1 MTISAEAL
9 VDRIEKGVSLE
20 SLDAGIRIGATLAS
34 AAGFGSKVF
43 PPTYKVEAKE
53 TPYLFEDRF
62 NEHGEA
68 KRTVLLDAL
77 QSQANRVEEA
87 LADAVSEGRL
97 QLPVLRLTGN
107 VEGVSI
113 EITNLSAPH
122 RGPDAYFR
130 DSQLADGTPFDKTE
144 VGIALRNADA
154 KNATA
159 YFRYVPTDPLL
170 GFWDSQRGGRGTK
183 MARCYTSEIFGWD
196 PAAGQRAAGR
206 VDPNNIEK
214 IEIAHPKKK
223 PGEFVI
229 LADGEKLPT
238 GFETSKPSKAG
249 HGNIPPSVSLNG
261 GVSISSAERL
271 GFLSFAALHKLR
283 FPSED
288 GSQSFE
294 RNVAART
301 VLACLALA
309 GDRLA
314 FRRPTVLLRSG
325 CELVVVSETLAW
337 LGAAGATDEF
347 ELDTAAA
354 LVALQIARDR
364 AAVLGLSWETKNF
377 DVEPQ
382 PRLRDLLAATFTRY
396 VGEDD

>member
-1 MTISAEAL
+1 MKKSDVPILHSY
-9 VDRIEKGVSLE
+9 
-20 SLDAGIRIGATLAS
+20 
-34 AAGFGSKVF
+34 F
-43 PPTYKVEAKE
+43 
-53 TPYLFEDRF
+53 LF
-62 NEHGEA
+62 
-68 KRTVLLDAL
+68 
-77 QSQANRVEEA
+77 
-87 LADAVSEGRL
+87 
-97 QLPVLRLTGN
+97 
-107 VEGVSI
+107 
-113 EITNLSAPH
+113 
-122 RGPDAYFR
+122 
-130 DSQLADGTPFDKTE
+130 
-144 VGIALRNADA
+144 
-154 KNATA
+154 
-159 YFRYVPTDPLL
+159 PLL
-170 GFWDSQRGGRGTK
+170 GFWDSWRTGRGAK
-183 MARCYTSEIFGWD
+183 VPRCYTSEIFGWD
-196 PAAGQRAAGR
+196 PHDGARAAGR
-206 VDPNNIEK
+206 TDPNNIMTVGVRYQESNK
-214 IEIAHPKKK
+214 GNFQVQENS
-223 PGEFVI
+223 
-229 LADGEKLPT
+229 T
-238 GFETSKPSKAG
+238 GKAPAGFKDDKPSNIG
-249 HGNIPPSVSLNG
+249 HGNIPPVPGTKG

-283 FPSED
+283 FPSDD

-301 VLACLALA
+301 VLACLALV

-325 CELVVVSETLAW
+325 CELVVMGETLAW